1 MTVGTEPERSPA
13 RKVRLT
19 PGTGRLDATLRELY
33 EFRELL
39 VVFTWRLV
47 AVQYKQS
54 VLGLGW
60 AIINPLVTTIVFSVV
75 FGVLASIPS
84 DGKPYPL
91 FVLSGLS
98 LWQYFARAVSMGST
112 SLVSHSG
119 ILTKVY
125 FPRLILPISGALAVL
140 LDLGVTLL
148 LLLLMMVF
156 YGVAPGVE
164 ILAAPIFILLTVVLA
179 IAVNLL
185 LSALHALYRDIG
197 FVIPFM
203 LQIWMYVTPIIY
215 PLSLVPEKW
224 RWLPYLN
231 PMTSLVEGI
240 RWSMVGGP
248 IPSPFGFA
256 TGMMMTAIALT
267 CGLVLFRRL
276 EEVVAD
282 RI

>member
-1 MTVGTEPERSPA
+1 MTIGTETARA
-13 RKVRLT
+13 ALRKVRLT
-19 PGTGRLDATLRELY
+19 PGSGRLSATLRELF

-39 VVFTWRLV
+39 AVFTWRV
-47 AVQYKQS
+47 IAVQYKQS
-54 VLGLGW
+54 ILGLGW

-75 FGVLASIPS
+75 FGVLAAIPS

-91 FVLSGLS
+91 FILAGLT
-98 LWQYFARAVSMGST
+98 LWQYFARAVTMGST
-112 SLVSHSG
+112 SLVAHSA

-125 FPRLILPISGALAVL
+125 FPRLILPISAALAVL

-148 LLLLMMVF
+148 LLLIVMFF
-156 YGVAPGVE
+156 YGLAPGAE
-164 ILAAPIFILLTVVLA
+164 ILAAPIFIFLTMGLA

-185 LSALHALYRDIG
+185 LSALNALYRDIG

-203 LQIWMYVTPIIY
+203 LQIWMYVTPVIY
-215 PLSLVPEKW
+215 PLSLVPERW
-224 RWLPYLN
+224 RWVPYLN

-248 IPSPFGFA
+248 APSPYGLA
-256 TGMMMTAIALT
+256 AGVAVTAVALSCGIA
-267 CGLVLFRRL
+267 LFRRL
-276 EEVVAD
+276 EDAVAD